1 MYKRILDKL
10 ICPNTGTSDLML
22 YSIELTRQNNSVK
35 DLFDDKILLDDD
47 IKSGVIF
54 TSDNKY
60 VYVIHEYIPILLNDT
75 DQDLTHLNSIAQ
87 QLIKQLPNELA
98 NALQNTLNRI
108 TAQHKSADG
117 EWNREEMKYY
127 DAAVDTEKQRLDML
141 KSIKTDNLWR
151 LFIPRKQNMI
161 KFLEKNCKGKWIFE
175 IGCGN
180 ARTVSRIFN
189 PVEFGYNYIGTDI
202 SFKRLM
208 VAKMAIPGSD
218 FIQASALNI
227 PIKNNFF
234 DAAISFGMLHHLP
247 RPTDAFA
254 EVDKKLKPEAIFT
267 LHEPV
272 YTTRQFSEKQTEMVR
287 KLFRTYEHSDHDN
300 KINLKETK
308 EELNKLNYQILTIAP
323 YNSLFRVV
331 YEAVMNRIYKPW
343 HKNKGIM
350 QTVLVLDNVL
360 LNTVVKLSNKLG
372 PQAIVITSAK
382 KKIAQ

>member
-10 ICPNTGTSDLML
+10 ICPNTGTGDLKI
-22 YSIELTRQNNSVK
+22 YSVELTHQNKSERNLSGEN
-35 DLFDDKILLDDD
+35 IGSEDD
-47 IKSGVIF
+47 IKSGILF
-54 TSDNKY
+54 TSDKKN
-60 VYVIHEYIPILLNDT
+60 VYVIHEYIPVLLNDA
-75 DQDLTHLNSIAQ
+75 DQDLPHLTSIATP
-87 QLIKQLPNELA
+87 LINQLPNDLA
-98 NALQNTLNRI
+98 DALQQTLNRVS
-108 TAQHKSADG
+108 AQHKSADG
-117 EWNREEMKYY
+117 DWNREEMKYY
-127 DAAVDTEKQRLDML
+127 DAAVDTEKQRHDML

-189 PVEFGYNYIGTDI
+189 PAEYDYNYIGTDI

-247 RPTDAFA
+247 RPTDAFS
-254 EVDKKLKPEAIFT
+254 EVDKKLKHAGIFT

-272 YTTRQFSEKQTEMVR
+272 YTTRQFSEKQTAMVR

-300 KINLKETK
+300 KINLKETTAA
-308 EELNKLNYQILTIAP
+308 LNKLNYKIITIAP

-343 HKNKGIM
+343 HKNKGLM
-350 QTVLVLDNVL
+350 KTVLFLDNIL

-382 KKIAQ
+382 K

>member
-10 ICPNTGTSDLML
+10 ICPNTGAGDLKI
-22 YSIELTRQNNSVK
+22 YSVELSRQNKSERNLSGEN
-35 DLFDDKILLDDD
+35 IGSEDD
-47 IKSGVIF
+47 IKAGILF
-54 TSDNKY
+54 TSDKKN
-60 VYVIHEYIPILLNDT
+60 VYVIHEYIPVLLNDA
-75 DQDLTHLNSIAQ
+75 DQDLPHLTSIATP
-87 QLIKQLPNELA
+87 LINQLPSDLA
-98 NALQNTLNRI
+98 DALQQTLNRVS
-108 TAQHKSADG
+108 AQHKSADG
-117 EWNREEMKYY
+117 DWNREEMKYY
-127 DAAVDTEKQRLDML
+127 DAAVDTEKQRHEML

-161 KFLEKNCKGKWIFE
+161 KYLEKNCKGKWIFE

-189 PVEFGYNYIGTDI
+189 PAEYDYNYIGTDI

-247 RPTDAFA
+247 RPTDAFS
-254 EVDKKLKPEAIFT
+254 EVDKKLKQDGIFT

-272 YTTRQFSEKQTEMVR
+272 YTTRQFSEKQTAMVR
-287 KLFRTYEHSDHDN
+287 KLFRTYEHSAHDN
-300 KINLKETK
+300 KINLKETTAA
-308 EELNKLNYQILTIAP
+308 LNKLNYKIITIAP

-350 QTVLVLDNVL
+350 KTVLFLDNIL

-382 KKIAQ
+382 KQIAQ

>member
-10 ICPNTGTSDLML
+10 ICPNTGVGDLKI
-22 YSIELTRQNNSVK
+22 YSVELSRQNKSERNLSGEN
-35 DLFDDKILLDDD
+35 IGSEDD
-47 IKSGVIF
+47 IKAGILF
-54 TSDNKY
+54 TSDKKN
-60 VYVIHEYIPILLNDT
+60 VYVIHEYIPVLLNDA
-75 DQDLTHLNSIAQ
+75 DQDLPHLTSIATP
-87 QLIKQLPNELA
+87 LINQLPNDLA
-98 NALQNTLNRI
+98 DALQQTLNRVS
-108 TAQHKSADG
+108 AQHKSADG
-117 EWNREEMKYY
+117 DWNREEMKYY
-127 DAAVDTEKQRLDML
+127 DAAVDTEKQRHDML

-189 PVEFGYNYIGTDI
+189 PAEYDYNYIGTDI

-247 RPTDAFA
+247 RPTDAFS
-254 EVDKKLKPEAIFT
+254 EVDKKLKYAGIFT

-272 YTTRQFSEKQTEMVR
+272 YTTRQFSEKQTAMVR

-300 KINLKETK
+300 KINLKETTAA
-308 EELNKLNYQILTIAP
+308 LNKLNYKIITIAP

-350 QTVLVLDNVL
+350 KTVLFLDNIL
-360 LNTVVKLSNKLG
+360 LKTVVKLSNKLG

-382 KKIAQ
+382 K